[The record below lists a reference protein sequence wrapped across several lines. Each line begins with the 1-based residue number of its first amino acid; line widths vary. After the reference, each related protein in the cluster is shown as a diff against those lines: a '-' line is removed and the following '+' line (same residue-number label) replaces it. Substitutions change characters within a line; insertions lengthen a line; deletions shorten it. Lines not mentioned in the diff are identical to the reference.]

1 MNYQD
6 TEAAVVLAK
15 VRDAFD
21 GVSMPTPLSD
31 IVTVGRTRRRRRRL
45 ARAGAI
51 TSVAALAVAAVG
63 LAARPAPGQGMMA
76 NGAGGSGVHVQT
88 VAYTLSTQANGTIK
102 LTWTKKAYINDP
114 SGLQVALRRAGFPVL
129 IKVGQFCKGPQ
140 DDGYLDPSGQG
151 RGVDK
156 VMQAG
161 PNRDGTDVVI
171 MFYPHAMPAHTQLF
185 IGYLSPAQLAV
196 TQGRPG
202 SVERLVPTGT
212 SLVCT
217 TQAPPAH
224 AR

>member
-1 MNYQD
+1 MNHHD
-6 TEAAVVLAK
+6 TEAAVVLAN

-21 GVSMPTPLSD
+21 GVTMPTPLSD
-31 IVTVGRTRRRRRRL
+31 IVTLGRTRRRRRRL
-45 ARAGAI
+45 ARAGAV
-51 TSVAALAVAAVG
+51 TSVVVLAVAGVG
-63 LAARPAPGQGMMA
+63 LAARPAPGQGMA
-76 NGAGGSGVHVQT
+76 DGAGRSGVHVQT
-88 VAYTLSTQANGTIK
+88 VAYTLDTQANGTIK
-102 LTWTKKAYINDP
+102 LTWTKKAYIHDP

-129 IKVGQFCKGPQ
+129 IKVGQFCKGPR
-140 DDGYLDPSGQG
+140 DDGHLDPSGQG
-151 RGVDK
+151 RGVEK

-171 MFYPHAMPAHTQLF
+171 TFYPQAMPAHTQLF

-217 TQAPPAH
+217 TQAPLAH
-224 AR
+224 R